1 MILLAGGPGLEPGAF
16 GSGVRDRAFS
26 LDATKYQQLIFMHM
40 TSDAYLLFP
49 PIECYREIPLL
60 DTHMDTY
67 MDT

>member
-1 MILLAGGPGLEPGAF
+1 MLLARPRGLEPRAF
-16 GSGVRDRAFS
+16 GFVVRDRAFS
-26 LDATKYQQLIFMHM
+26 LDATKYQQLIFTHM
-40 TSDAYLLFP
+40 TSDTYLLFP